1 MLDVLPNDVV
11 IQRTEGLLHGFDF
24 FFQRQDHTLGHLIQ
38 AWIDENLM
46 ENGEI
51 TFVGYDIPH
60 PLRDEMVLRIGVAET
75 SENDEVVARQ
85 AVQKAMTACQAM
97 FLGWKDM
104 WSAVSGRLSSTSSA
118 VSLIISGNIK
128 YDYDIHLLHETLF
141 TPKVDAK

>member
-1 MLDVLPNDVV
+1 MDY
-11 IQRTEGLLHGFDF
+11 IFDF
-24 FFQRQDHTLGHLIQ
+24 FFQKQDHTLGHLIQ
-38 AWIDENLM
+38 AWIDENAM
-46 ENGEI
+46 KNGEV

-104 WSAVSGRLSSTSSA
+104 WSAVSGRLASTSSSASASASAA
-118 VSLIISGNIK
+118 VSSASA
-128 YDYDIHLLHETLF
+128 
-141 TPKVDAK
+141 TPTVPVKRPILRRPTTATTPAV